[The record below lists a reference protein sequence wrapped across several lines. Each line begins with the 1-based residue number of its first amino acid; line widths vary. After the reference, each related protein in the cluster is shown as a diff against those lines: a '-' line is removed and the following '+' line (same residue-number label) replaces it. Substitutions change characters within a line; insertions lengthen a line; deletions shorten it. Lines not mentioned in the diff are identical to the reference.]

1 MIELELQQSLFL
13 YPVTKNILTTNTI
26 TDPAGKHAG
35 SLHFLG
41 VKIDTHRG

>member
-1 MIELELQQSLFL
+1 MIELELQQSLSL

-35 SLHFLG
+35 SLHFHG
-41 VKIDTHRG
+41 VKVHTRHG